1 MLHSITAKLL
11 YVATRARPEILLTV
25 NYLTTK
31 VNKYTVGDWNK
42 AQRCLEYL
50 KKNTAMGLT
59 LDIGEEL
66 QVQVYADASY
76 GLHIDGKSHSGAVVR
91 VGNGTVQTKST
102 KQKIVTKS
110 TAEAE
115 LVCASDM
122 VGKGIWHRDFLTA
135 QGYEM
140 GPIKF
145 HQDNTS
151 TITMLKTGRSTQ
163 QRTRHINVRYFF
175 MKQMIDDNVVNV
187 VHIGTSEMIAD
198 IMTKPIQGKLFL
210 KLRKMLLGHDD

>member
-1 MLHSITAKLL
+1 MKGYIDGLIQEYDVNGEATTPANNNLFKDINPKLLNDEDQDVLHSITAKLL
-11 YVATRARPEILLTV
+11 YVAMRARPEILLTV
-25 NYLTTK
+25 NYLTTR

-66 QVQVYADASY
+66 QVQVCADASY
-76 GLHIDGKSHSGAVVR
+76 GLHSDGKSHSGAVVR

-122 VGKGIWHRDFLTA
+122 VGKGIWHRDFLVA

-163 QRTRHINVRYFF
+163 
-175 MKQMIDDNVVNV
+175 
-187 VHIGTSEMIAD
+187 
-198 IMTKPIQGKLFL
+198 
-210 KLRKMLLGHDD
+210 